1 MTNWTPVTKANPCP
15 ACGKSDWCAWTPDG
29 QILRCMRGGATP
41 SGMRQ
46 MSTDAEGG
54 TRFAFDDDNRAPHR
68 TNRPQPKPP
77 TSANADWSA
86 TVERL
91 RVQITPQRLEALA
104 KATGVPADAWAKLTP
119 GWAGNADLRAMH
131 ASGAGWM
138 DNYPAF
144 AWATTEHRGDGRV
157 VGVSLRAEDGRK
169 GAPAGSAG
177 AKRGIVLPVDLHNLP
192 DPVLIVE
199 GASDVAAC
207 CALGLAAVGR
217 PSNRAGAADLSDL
230 LDGRDVLVVGERD
243 GKDSGAWPG
252 RDGAKAI
259 AAQLASRWNAPVRWT
274 LPPADT
280 KDVRAWLQARSA
292 DGLNLSD
299 PAACRAAG
307 AELRSALEQNA
318 KPIKPAKRSQ
328 ADALVDLALERFR
341 LGVTETG
348 DTFAVAHEGPKV
360 AKLFRGGRDALRA
373 ALAKA
378 YRETIGKTPTATAL
392 ADALTTLEGMALDCA
407 PEPVA
412 LRVAQLTDANLPCAV
427 EPAALVLDLGD
438 TSGRALV
445 IHPSRWELVEQAPIL
460 FRRTAL
466 TAALPEPAELDD
478 PAALLGLRSL
488 LNVSDDAWP
497 LLVGWLVAAWFPAI
511 PHPVLML
518 GGEQGTGKS
527 TAARLLVGL
536 IDPSPAPLRSEPR
549 DMDQWAIAAAGS
561 WVVVLDNVS
570 SIGNWWSDALCKAVT
585 GDGWVKRK
593 LYTDDGLAVLTFR
606 RCIMLTSIDAGALR
620 GDLGDRLLLIDLER
634 IADKARQTDAAL
646 MQAYEADRPRLLA
659 GLLSAIART
668 LEKLPGVQLDTM
680 PRMADFAHVLGALDR
695 ACPELTNGR
704 ALPLFISQRQQIAD
718 DVVDADM
725 VAGAI
730 RNLIEQ
736 RGRWSGT
743 SAELLAELTP
753 KDDDGKPRP
762 PKQWPRSARG
772 MSGQLKRIVPALRSI
787 GIEVENE
794 RDNSKNRTRRLSIW
808 RPADSIVQTVRT
820 SDVPPVDPGN
830 GDLLR
835 TVEADQ
841 LSEPAINRPHSNPA
855 ADAPAPFT
863 DDADGTDDQSPASC
877 PDVVEVRL

>member
-1 MTNWTPVTKANPCP
+1 MTRWTEVTKAKPCP
-15 ACGKSDWCAWTPDG
+15 ACGKPKWCAWTPAGD
-29 QILRCMRGGATP
+29 ILRCMCGGETP
-41 SGMRQ
+41 SGMH
-46 MSTDAEGG
+46 MVGTDREGG
-54 TRFAFDDDNRAPHR
+54 TLYAFDDDRIPQR
-68 TNRPQPKPP
+68 TKRPQPKPP
-77 TSANADWSA
+77 TCANVSMSA
-86 TVERL
+86 TMARL
-91 RVQITPQRLEALA
+91 RAQMTPQHLEALA
-104 KATGVPADAWAKLTP
+104 SATGVPADAWAKLAP
-119 GWAGNADLRAMH
+119 GWAGVSDLRAMH
-131 ASGAGWM
+131 AGGADWS
-138 DNYPAF
+138 DNYPAS
-144 AWATTEHRGDGRV
+144 AWAIAEHRGDSRV
-157 VGVSLRAEDGRK
+157 VGISLRAEDGRK
-169 GAPAGSAG
+169 GAPAGSTG
-177 AKRGIVLPVDLHNLP
+177 AKRGIVLPENLHNLP

-207 CALGLAAVGR
+207 CALGLKAVGR

-259 AAQLASRWNAPVRWT
+259 AAQLASRWNTPVRWT

-280 KDVRAWLQARSA
+280 KDVRAWLQARLA
-292 DGLNLSD
+292 DGLNLAAPD
-299 PAACRAAG
+299 ACRAAG
-307 AELRSALEQNA
+307 ADLLATLDKNA

-341 LGVTETG
+341 LGVTDTG

-378 YRETIGKTPTATAL
+378 YRETVGRTPTATAL
-392 ADALTTLEGMALDCA
+392 ADALMTLEGMAMDCA
-407 PEPVA
+407 PEPMA
-412 LRVAQLTDANLPCAV
+412 LRITQLTDANTPCTA

-478 PAALLGLRSL
+478 PAALLELRKL

-497 LLVGWLVAAWFPAI
+497 LLVGWLVAACFPAI

-549 DMDQWAIAAAGS
+549 DMEQWVIAAAGS
-561 WVVVLDNVS
+561 WVVAVDNISQIVP
-570 SIGNWWSDALCKAVT
+570 WWSDALCRAVT

-593 LYTDDGLAVLTFR
+593 LYSDDGLAVLTFQ
-606 RCIMLTSIDAGALR
+606 RCIILTSIDAGALK
-620 GDLGDRLLLIDLER
+620 GDLGERLLLVDLER
-634 IADKARQTDAAL
+634 IADHNRQTDATL
-646 MQAYEADRPRLLA
+646 MAAYESARPRLLA
-659 GLLSAIART
+659 GLLSAVART
-668 LEKLPGVQLDTM
+668 LATLPGVKLEAM
-680 PRMADFAHVLGALDR
+680 PRMADFAQVLAALDR
-695 ACPELTNGR
+695 ACPELTDGQ
-704 ALPLFISQRQQIAD
+704 ALSLFVGQRQRIAG
-718 DVVDADM
+718 DVVDADP
-725 VAGAI
+725 VARAI
-730 RNLIEQ
+730 RNLIDQ
-736 RGRWSGT
+736 CGRWSGT

-753 KDDDGKPRP
+753 KGDDGKPRLP
-762 PKQWPRSARG
+762 AQWPQTARG
-772 MSGQLKRIVPALRSI
+772 ISGRLNRIVPALRSI
-787 GIEVENE
+787 GIELEHE
-794 RDNSKNRTRRLSIW
+794 RDNSRKRTRRLSIW
-808 RPADSIVQTVRT
+808 KQVDSTVQTVRT
-820 SDVPPVDPGN
+820 SDEPPVDLGN

-841 LSEPAINRPHSNPA
+841 LSEPAINRPHSIPPDDTQA
-855 ADAPAPFT
+855 SLA
-863 DDADGTDDQSPASC
+863 DDADGTDDQSPDFCS
-877 PDVVEVRL
+877 DVVKVRP